1 MQTKSPPD
9 YYRILQVHPDAE
21 QEIIEAAYRR
31 LMRKYHPDMLDPNQR
46 QDPEVQRKVQ
56 EINEAYEILGDAQKR
71 TQYDDMLR
79 NSKNKQVP
87 FWQFTTTK
95 PTTNRPVEV
104 EKRMYPGRCTQTKQS
119 FQILMARRIDS
130 TGPFRV
136 VGLSPLEES
145 EQAKLITSN
154 EQSGFFKRLF
164 GKISNQRPTHNHQFT
179 TNLPSDQELAQ
190 MFDESLILDFGDIDW
205 AGFQCPF
212 CEGVFTHP
220 DGTLSTWTI
229 CGKCSRVSCAGGVKK
244 TRVGGLTICPWCGSE
259 RQITYHVP
267 AGKKA
272 HKSVR
277 GILSRQQ
284 IKNQPQK
291 PVLPRAQ
298 DRKQLS
304 SSKEKK

>member
-1 MQTKSPPD
+1 MHLD
-9 YYRILQVHPDAE
+9 YYRILQVHPEAE
-21 QEIIEAAYRR
+21 QEVIEAAYRR
-31 LMRKYHPDMLDPNQR
+31 LMRKYHPDVLEPNQR
-46 QDPEVQRKVQ
+46 QNPKVQHKVQ

-71 TQYDDMLR
+71 AQYDAMLQSTR
-79 NSKNKQVP
+79 NEQVP
-87 FWQFTTTK
+87 FWRFTTAE
-95 PTTNRPVEV
+95 TTTHRPVEV
-104 EKRMYPGRCTQTKQS
+104 EKRTYPGRCTQTKQS
-119 FQILMARRIDS
+119 FQILMARRKDS

-145 EQAKLITSN
+145 EQAKIADPD

-164 GKISNQRPTHNHQFT
+164 SKISNQRPVHNHQLKA
-179 TNLPSDQELAQ
+179 NLPSDQELEQ
-190 MFDESLILDFGDIDW
+190 MFDESLVLDFGDIDW

-229 CGKCSRVSCAGGVKK
+229 CGRCSHVSCAGGIKK
-244 TRVGGLTICPWCGSE
+244 TPVGGLTTCPWCGSK

-277 GILSRQQ
+277 GILSHQQ
-284 IKNQPQK
+284 IKGQPQK
-291 PVLPRAQ
+291 PVLPRKQ
-298 DRKQLS
+298 DRKQLPP
-304 SSKEKK
+304 SKKKK